1 MIYEKTRVER
11 SRMKKAFESSQI
23 KGGVEESKSDPM
35 ESEALSISSSFSD
48 DAGVVM
54 KYLEG
59 VIKQGCRNSAVF
71 NYLLSLFTKL
81 DDEEPLLEFLS
92 THIPVTSTLAEA
104 TRHAV
109 LAVDRPR
116 MNIDEISSTP
126 LDMSYA
132 LRAVLSTG
140 RHFRSAIKLYMGFGM
155 RQQAVELALKVEP
168 SLARKLAQ
176 GSQGKERKRLWLMIA
191 KAAATDGGVRGGKD
205 VVSRVI
211 SVLKDC
217 GPDVLS
223 IEDVLPF
230 LPDFGKIDDIK
241 QEICEAL
248 TSYSSKIDSYLNEM
262 NECDQLCANVREEIS
277 RLRSYHMRVKADARC
292 AFTNRIVLQAGEPF
306 YAFPSGYVY
315 LASALK
321 REVLPFLSIAQR
333 ERIEELEGLLT
344 TCNGESKQFL
354 QSELDGLIAAEC
366 PLTGSVMVESIDR
379 GFVTDEDEFHERME
393 SPVERIDV

>member
-11 SRMKKAFESSQI
+11 SSMKKAFESSPA
-23 KGGVEESKSDPM
+23 KGGVEESKSDQV
-35 ESEALSISSSFSD
+35 ESELPGNSSFSD
-48 DAGVVM
+48 DANTVL

-59 VIKQGCRNSAVF
+59 VIKHGCRNSAVF
-71 NYLLSLFTKL
+71 NYLLSLYTKL
-81 DDEEPLLEFLS
+81 DDEEPLFEFIS

-104 TRHAV
+104 TRHV
-109 LAVDRPR
+109 LAGERTR
-116 MNIDEISSTP
+116 MNMDELSSTP

-155 RQQAVELALKVEP
+155 RQQAVELALKVDP

-191 KAAATDGGVRGGKD
+191 KAAASDGSLRGGKD

-262 NECDQLCANVREEIS
+262 NECDQLCSNVREEIS

-292 AFTNRIVLQAGEPF
+292 AFTNRRVLEAGEPF

-321 REVLPFLSIAQR
+321 KEVMPYLSKTQR
-333 ERIEELEGLLT
+333 ERLEELEGLLK
-344 TCNGESKQFL
+344 TCNEESKQTL

-366 PLTGSVMVESIDR
+366 PLTGSIMVESIDR
-379 GFVTDEDEFHERME
+379 GFTVDEDEFNETME
-393 SPVERIDV
+393 GSVERIDV